1 MNSVKRKANKGFTL
15 AETLIVVAIVLV
27 LAAVA
32 FIAVYN
38 YQRSMYQLE
47 FDGIAREIFF
57 AAQNHLT
64 QADSQGLIEQKTE
77 AQAGTK
83 AEGYYN
89 QNEAAPAEEDSGT
102 GDVYYY
108 AFPADS
114 GSGDDML
121 SLMLPSMAVDIN
133 SSLGGGSFFIMY
145 QKSTATVLDVFYSVK
160 ENVRFGHNYVHSDYE
175 SLLPLRGDGNKN
187 ARRNVN
193 GAVYGYYGGE
203 SAQSERLTIKAPELK
218 VENAEKLKIILTN
231 TNEASGDKSILD
243 KLTIQLII
251 TGKTSTAEKTINVLK
266 NKGTTADTLTYDIGN
281 PDNTYKDYEIYLDDI
296 TKNGGHFSE
305 RFSTSDNGKFFIP
318 GEDLEIR
325 AKIFSADAYANI
337 AWSASATTNSLF
349 ADPYTD
355 SDSPVLGTDVA
366 KGIAAI
372 ANFRHFENLDAM
384 VSHLDQN
391 DTDKLNFTKAGQTTS
406 LDWNSFLENT
416 DKEATTI
423 VPLSGSSTDEGC
435 AYPVTP
441 QTYNVTYTAYKLSYD
456 GQGHS
461 VSNVK
466 VSHSGEAGLFGT
478 LASGSKVENLELIDF
493 DITGS
498 TSAGAL
504 VGTATGTTITNVVAY
519 NSKTNDSKFDNND
532 TTTDKKPNVTATGSA
547 GGLIGSMTGGKA
559 DKSAAALY
567 VNSTGTAAG
576 GLIGSAA
583 NGGTVTACYSGGHTI
598 SGKPDGA
605 EPKYDGHADVYPVR
619 YDPEHF
625 NVTSSGGTAGGLIG
639 TAGDTVISNSYSTCS
654 ASGKT
659 AGGFVG
665 TGGTVSNSYCTG
677 LVSGTDSEG
686 AFAASGTSADSSCR
700 YFEIINE
707 RLDKDDSG
715 NLKAGY
721 KYLKA
726 FGNDTDGEVR
736 KIDDT
741 AVSYEAFVGGAS
753 TWDPAETYNST
764 LEDYYGGEYNLKT
777 VFQIPKTDK
786 SVTAGDEAE
795 LFVATHYG
803 DWPAPEEFIF
813 N

>member
-1 MNSVKRKANKGFTL
+1 MKIKRKSGFTL
-15 AETLIVVAIVLV
+15 AEMMLTVAIITVL
-27 LAAVA
+27 LGVA
-32 FIAVYN
+32 FIAFMRQ
-38 YQRSMYQLE
+38 QRTMTRLE
-47 FDGIAREIFF
+47 YDSIAKEIFV

-64 QADSQGLIEQKTE
+64 SAESQGYLQLDSSKY
-77 AQAGTK
+77 GTQGHYSDANTDDK
-83 AEGYYN
+83 DAVWYVINGDS
-89 QNEAAPAEEDSGT
+89 APE
-102 GDVYYY
+102 V
-108 AFPADS
+108 
-114 GSGDDML
+114 L
-121 SLMLPSMAVDIN
+121 NLMLPNYALDGAA
-133 SSLGGGSFFIMY
+133 LAGSYIIRY
-145 QKSTATVLDVFYSVK
+145 QPSAGLVLDVFYSRPGQLSFLTVTGTTLGSGDYTY
-160 ENVRFGHNYVHSDYE
+160 ENLMASC
-175 SLLPLRGDGNKN
+175 RGDDKLSARNKYGNEN
-187 ARRNVN
+187 AVI
-193 GAVYGYYGGE
+193 GWYGNE
-203 SAQSERLTIKAPELK
+203 SPVDRGERLAVPSFEII
-218 VENAEKLKIILTN
+218 NAEQLLVKVNDPNSTLDFASLKLIVV
-231 TNEASGDKSILD
+231 
-243 KLTIQLII
+243 
-251 TGKTSTAEKTINVLK
+251 GKTSKAEKYFPLVINHVSQA
-266 NKGTTADTLTYDIGN
+266 NGREIGAQGS
-281 PDNTYKDYEIYLDDI
+281 IYSLILDDI
-296 TKNGGHFSE
+296 TFKDAAGAMHFVDIMQNADSGI
-305 RFSTSDNGKFFIP
+305 FVP
-318 GEDLEIR
+318 GEDITV
-325 AKIFSADAYANI
+325 KVVAYSNTKLANI
-337 AWSASATTNSLF
+337 AMSDEKVTNSLF
-349 ADPYTD
+349 ADPD
-355 SDSPVLGTDVA
+355 SVLKNGSKVEDGKISVA
-366 KGIAAI
+366 NI
-372 ANFRHFENLDAM
+372 RHLENLDGT
-384 VSHLDQN
+384 VSAFVPTAVTSDPIEAKQI
-391 DTDKLNFTKAGQTTS
+391 TDLTWTDFKSK
-406 LDWNSFLENT
+406 T
-416 DKEATTI
+416 DKENTQI
-423 VPLSGSSTDEGC
+423 QYDSGSTEKEC
-435 AYPVTP
+435 FYPVSP
-441 QTYNVTYTAYKLSYD
+441 AYSLAYD
-456 GQGHS
+456 GQNHS
-461 VSNVK
+461 ISDV
-466 VSHSGEAGLFGT
+466 EANFAGSSGLFGT
-478 LASGSKVENLELIDF
+478 LKENSKVENLKLIDF
-493 DITGS
+493 DITS
-498 TSAGAL
+498 TSGNAGTL

-786 SVTAGDEAE
+786 SVTARDEAE